1 LRRKAERP
9 FGLFLILNGFVPMLA
24 LAIGQSMVYD
34 NDRLFIGAMPFIA
47 ALAAV
52 GGVTV
57 FEKLSPRLPARTRL
71 AAAALLIAAAILPQL
86 VSAGRLYPHL
96 LSYYSELIGGVA
108 GAEKMGLEVTYWCET
123 YNEVLDYLNENAEP
137 GDIVHIAPWSH
148 DIMIYYQLQGQL
160 RDDIMFTVPFPTTS
174 LFGDDIEISTRPF
187 TSADF
192 IVFQNRGTTF
202 GPEGFDSPLARWL
215 ALYEPD
221 FVMAYGDVS
230 LIEVYQR

>member
-1 LRRKAERP
+1 
-9 FGLFLILNGFVPMLA
+9 
-24 LAIGQSMVYD
+24 
-34 NDRLFIGAMPFIA
+34 
-47 ALAAV
+47 
-52 GGVTV
+52 
-57 FEKLSPRLPARTRL
+57 
-71 AAAALLIAAAILPQL
+71 
-86 VSAGRLYPHL
+86 
-96 LSYYSELIGGVA
+96 
-108 GAEKMGLEVTYWCET
+108 MGLEVTYWCET

-221 FVMAYGDVS
+221 FVMAHGDVS